1 MKPLHDV
8 PKGMTSEEEYNNLI
22 GRSERFLL
30 SAERN
35 LQDDYIDVGAFSVN
49 QSLELYLKALLL
61 KNAGDFPHTHDL
73 KVLLHNL
80 ASVLTEV
87 SKDKVE
93 RLISEKSLILSMIQ
107 DAYITSRYFFTSLTS
122 EDLDKLISEVREIQ
136 EGLSDV
142 C

>member
-1 MKPLHDV
+1 MKPFHDV
-8 PKGMTSEEEYNNLI
+8 PKGMTSEEEYNNLM

-35 LQDDYIDVGAFSVN
+35 LQDDYVDVGAFSVN

-73 KVLLHNL
+73 KILLHNL
-80 ASVLTEV
+80 ASVLPEV

-107 DAYITSRYFFTSLTS
+107 DTYITSRYFFTSLTS
-122 EDLDKLISEVREIQ
+122 EDLDKLISEVREIR

>member
-1 MKPLHDV
+1 MKPFHDV

-61 KNAGDFPHTHDL
+61 KKAGDFPHTHDL
-73 KVLLHNL
+73 KILLHNL
-80 ASVLTEV
+80 TIFLH
-87 SKDKVE
+87 KPD
-93 RLISEKSLILSMIQ
+93 
-107 DAYITSRYFFTSLTS
+107 F
-122 EDLDKLISEVREIQ
+122 
-136 EGLSDV
+136 
-142 C
+142 